1 MLVRFLRFSFRF
13 FRFCWR
19 SALSPFSLSGGVAA
33 AYCVVVAVPFWLSV
47 FAALLPW
54 LLVCLFLRRLFFVRF
69 RRPLPLVGPWRSW
82 LGVGGCGWRCVPAS
96 ALPSVRAFFGG
107 SLSGWVFPAVVC
119 RRSGLVLWVWVWCPP
134 GWRSETERQLE
145 TEAKT
150 ETEKHSSAANAA
162 SEKARI
168 LASNAKLGLRIEL
181 PYRILIVT
189 ASLILRKNRNTKQ
202 TYLTIPP

>member
-33 AYCVVVAVPFWLSV
+33 AYCVFVAVPFWLSV

-54 LLVCLFLRRLFFVRF
+54 LLGCLFLRRLFFVRF
-69 RRPLPLVGPWRSW
+69 RRPFSPLRPAR
-82 LGVGGCGWRCVPAS
+82 LGGAGWFCFPAS
-96 ALPSVRAFFGG
+96 ALSAARAAGG
-107 SLSGWVFPAVVC
+107 VWFCPAVVA
-119 RRSGLVLWVWVWCPP
+119 RRSGVLLFVWGWFPP

-150 ETEKHSSAANAA
+150 ETKKHSSAVNAA

-181 PYRILIVT
+181 PYTILIVT
-189 ASLILRKNRNTKQ
+189 ASPIQKKE
-202 TYLTIPP
+202 